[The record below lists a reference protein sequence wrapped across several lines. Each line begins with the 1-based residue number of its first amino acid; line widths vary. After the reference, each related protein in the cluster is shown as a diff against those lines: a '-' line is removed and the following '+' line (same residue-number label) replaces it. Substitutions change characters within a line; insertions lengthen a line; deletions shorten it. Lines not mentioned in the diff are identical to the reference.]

1 MAQSVE
7 YLVVGAG
14 VAGLSAAAHLV
25 LGGAM
30 DVLVL
35 DREQRMGFYASSNN
49 AAIARQLTGTAAHTA
64 LTSEGRGRLDELG
77 LMDSKGGFLL
87 AADQNGLDAL
97 AAEAARFGIG
107 ANRAQGS
114 PFQDCLASESL
125 EVPSDGTIDID
136 GMLNWCANAIRAGG
150 ASIQLGASVEGI
162 QMTDGGCLVETSG
175 GTAETIKAKVIVNAA
190 GGWAQGI
197 GAMAKGLPI
206 AFRPM
211 RRHLVWSHAH
221 YPKDRPWTWWADR
234 PFYMRPESGGLLM
247 SPLDEVEVA
256 PPCLNA
262 QPATDQGVLVGMAET
277 LRQVAP
283 SLSECPINRLW
294 CGLRTFSADRK
305 FVIGWDTVN
314 PRLFWVTGLAG
325 HGMTSGLAVG
335 RMAAQLLKSGGSAN
349 ELDPRRFCA

>member
-1 MAQSVE
+1 
-7 YLVVGAG
+7 VV
-14 VAGLSAAAHLV
+14 GLSAAAHLV
-25 LGGAM
+25 LGGAK

-49 AAIARQLTGTAAHTA
+49 AAIARQLTGTTAHTA
-64 LTSEGRGRLDELG
+64 LTLEGRGHLDELG

-87 AADQNGLDAL
+87 AADANGLDAL
-97 AAEAARFGIG
+97 TAEAARFGIG
-107 ANRAQGS
+107 ANRFQGS
-114 PFQDCLASESL
+114 PFSDCLASESL

-136 GMLNWCANAIRAGG
+136 GMHSWCAGAIRAGG
-150 ASIQLGASVEGI
+150 ASIQLGAAVEGI
-162 QMTDGGCLVETSG
+162 QMTDGECLVETN
-175 GTAETIKAKVIVNAA
+175 AETIRTKVIVNAA

-211 RRHLVWSHAH
+211 RRHLVWSQTP

-256 PPCLNA
+256 PPGLNA
-262 QPATDQGVLVGMAET
+262 QPATDQGVLDGMAET

-283 SLSECPINRLW
+283 GLAECPINRLW

-305 FVIGWDTVN
+305 FVIGWDAVN
-314 PRLFWVTGLAG
+314 PRLFWVAGLGG

-335 RMAAQLLKSGGSAN
+335 RLAAQLLKNGGSAN
-349 ELDPRRFCA
+349 ELDPKRFCA